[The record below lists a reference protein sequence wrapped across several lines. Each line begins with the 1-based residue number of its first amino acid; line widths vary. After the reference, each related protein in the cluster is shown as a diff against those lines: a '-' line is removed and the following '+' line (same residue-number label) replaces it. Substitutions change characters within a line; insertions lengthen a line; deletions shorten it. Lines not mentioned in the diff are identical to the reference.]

1 MSVFAT
7 VAQHFGL
14 QIHSDLFSTG
24 SGTVAGIPV
33 TLANRSQGS
42 EHGFVIEAYARE
54 GADVDLG
61 CRLQGGLLDGAGA
74 CGVEDSAFNGIWHT
88 ECGAGEESTARRLL
102 SPAVRGELMTIAR
115 LGTGTLFDDSVRCVV
130 ERNAEAPEVISAMR
144 ACVDAMRALDEA
156 AADADA
162 PAYLLA
168 RGFGDAAREAATERS
183 LRLAMHPLRAEGA
196 LGEDAV
202 ALRFRSHF
210 RTRRRHYALA
220 PELRSPGYWLA
231 LRFRE
236 PLGAGLAAR
245 PANWVDRAQSA
256 VGLKDLQVGDAAF
269 DRAWRIEA
277 RDEAR
282 ALALLNP
289 EARAVLTDL
298 VALGGAP
305 TLNDELLVYQ
315 SKLPES
321 PSTVARVLSRVASLR
336 AALRA
341 RAAESPY
348 R

>member
-1 MSVFAT
+1 MSVVAT

-14 QIHSDLFSTG
+14 QTHSDLFSAAR
-24 SGTVAGIPV
+24 GTVDGIPV
-33 TLANRSQGS
+33 TLTNRSQGS

-54 GADVDLG
+54 GADVGLK
-61 CRLQGGLLDGAGA
+61 CRLQGGLVDGAGT
-74 CGVEDSAFNGIWHT
+74 CGIDDSVFNGIWHT
-88 ECGAGEESTARRLL
+88 ECAGGEEPTARHLL

-130 ERNAEAPEVISAMR
+130 ERNAAAPEVIGALR

-156 AADADA
+156 ASSADA
-162 PAYLLA
+162 PGYLLSL
-168 RGFGDAAREAATERS
+168 GFADAAREVATERS
-183 LRLAMHPLRAEGA
+183 LRLVMHPLRAEGA
-196 LGEDAV
+196 LGDDHV
-202 ALRFRSHF
+202 VLKFRAHF
-210 RTRRRHYALA
+210 RTRRGHDALA
-220 PELRSPGYWLA
+220 PELGSPGYWLA
-231 LRFRE
+231 VRFRE
-236 PLGAGLAAR
+236 PLGAGLTTR

-256 VGLKDLQVGDAAF
+256 VGIKDLQVGDAAF

-277 RDEAR
+277 RDESR

-289 EARAVLTDL
+289 AARAVLTDL

-305 TLNDELLVYQ
+305 TLTDELLVYQ
-315 SKLPES
+315 SRLPES

-341 RAAESPY
+341 RAAETPY